1 MSALSNYSEKALLD
15 HLLGTATFTKPTTVY
30 VALFTASDSTGD
42 TLENLEQ
49 GILTNEVAGNG
60 YSRQTATFNAV
71 TLGTGST
78 TNSGNITFTASGG
91 AFGTIVAVSIMD
103 SAGAGNV
110 LAYGSLTA
118 EKTIADGDSFQIS
131 TGNLTITL
139 A

>member
-91 AFGTIVAVSIMD
+91 AFGTIVAVAIMD
-103 SAGAGNV
+103 S
-110 LAYGSLTA
+110 
-118 EKTIADGDSFQIS
+118 D
-131 TGNLTITL
+131 
-139 A
+139 

>member
-1 MSALSNYSEKALLD
+1 M
-15 HLLGTATFTKPTTVY
+15 
-30 VALFTASDSTGD
+30 
-42 TLENLEQ
+42 
-49 GILTNEVAGNG
+49 
-60 YSRQTATFNAV
+60 

-91 AFGTIVAVSIMD
+91 AFGTIVAVSIMDSDSTSD